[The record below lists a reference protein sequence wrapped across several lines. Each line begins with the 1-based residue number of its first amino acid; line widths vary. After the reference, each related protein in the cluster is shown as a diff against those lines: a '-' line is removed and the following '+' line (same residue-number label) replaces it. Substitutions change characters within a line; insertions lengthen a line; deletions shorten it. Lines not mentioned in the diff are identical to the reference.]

1 MSPLDALQRLATL
14 EVPADLSARAAH
26 VARVADAIDASITDL
41 PAAAAAATDLRAA
54 LGAIVAWSR
63 GPRTDTSTA
72 ELAALM
78 TALLRRANAT
88 LLQALADH
96 WRVMA
101 DAGAD
106 AGADGRAGDLSD
118 LFARAAADVV
128 AGGEV
133 GDDVKAALAALR

>member
-1 MSPLDALQRLATL
+1 MSPLDALQHLATL

-26 VARVADAIDASITDL
+26 VARVADAIDAAITDL
-41 PAAAAAATDLRAA
+41 PAAASAATDLRAA
-54 LGAIVAWSR
+54 LGAVVAWSR

-96 WRVMA
+96 WGVVA
-101 DAGAD
+101 AAGDDAGVD
-106 AGADGRAGDLSD
+106 DRATALSG
-118 LFARAAADVV
+118 LFARAARDVV
-128 AGGEV
+128 AGGDV
-133 GDDVKAALAALR
+133 SDDVKAALAALR